1 MPGHAHCARGGYVNT
16 ELRQLAEPRL
26 FDCVDFVTL
35 DAGERPLLSIIEHLQ
50 GQRGPSRLQR
60 CFRRVDD
67 QVTYTDLAEPD
78 FAFDDVGTPT
88 WLGLPMDQYLS
99 LLDLL
104 NNEQEI
110 YQALSDFRE
119 LESEYKSLG
128 GFMDDKR
135 AIIRAEVAKLGG
147 KAKLDG
153 VASVSIVP
161 ASESHSYD
169 TDAIDDI
176 VLELYA
182 DGTKD
187 GIAIAQKLID
197 ARKKT
202 VRKESLRITLDKGW

>member
-1 MPGHAHCARGGYVNT
+1 MPDQ
-16 ELRQLAEPRL
+16 QLPEAL
-26 FDCVDFVTL
+26 IT
-35 DAGERPLLSIIEHLQ
+35 
-50 GQRGPSRLQR
+50 
-60 CFRRVDD
+60 
-67 QVTYTDLAEPD
+67 
-78 FAFDDVGTPT
+78 
-88 WLGLPMDQYLS
+88 
-99 LLDLL
+99 
-104 NNEQEI
+104 
-110 YQALSDFRE
+110 ALSDFRE

-202 VRKESLRITLDKGW
+202 TRKESLRITLDKGW